1 MSTADERRWA
11 ENAEHERRA
20 SAEAEFYARRDQ
32 HEREFPDQWGPF
44 GKGTIAASLTLVLVA
59 GAFMVL
65 SWIFLGTA
73 SLLLGAVS
81 WISETVG
88 VSLQT
93 AGWLFA
99 VAVLAGVFALVRA
112 SRARSRRRR
121 EHQVAA
127 LGFRSAAAY
136 DAAAASRVRRLG
148 KRRYRQL
155 VQELLKINREA
166 TGRSKIPD
174 LAEFERALAWTA
186 SRHGID
192 VTLQRDG

>member
-1 MSTADERRWA
+1 MSTADEQRWA
-11 ENAEHERRA
+11 EKAEYQRRA
-20 SAEAEFYARRDQ
+20 SAEAEFYARQAQ
-32 HEREFPDQWGPF
+32 HERDFPEQWGLL

-59 GAFMVL
+59 GAFMGL
-65 SWIFLGTA
+65 SWIFLSTA

-81 WISETVG
+81 WISETLG

-99 VAVLAGVFALVRA
+99 AAALALVVALVRA
-112 SRARSRRRR
+112 RRARSRRVRAR
-121 EHQVAA
+121 QVAA
-127 LGFRSAAAY
+127 LGFRSVAAY

-155 VQELLKINREA
+155 VKELLEINRET

-192 VTLQRDG
+192 VTLRRDG